1 MPASVFL
8 AIGATAV
15 WAAAV
20 VAFRLRGRSR
30 RDRRAL
36 GPTPPAVLLTL
47 ESDGRFE
54 DPRLLNTV
62 ILELAERG
70 VVELV
75 PASSQN
81 PAMIRPAAVPAERL
95 LPEYL
100 DVVLDLLLQRCGP
113 SRAPIPL
120 TAMRA
125 DEDRRALAWPRELDR
140 AVRREAVARGLLQ
153 PSVRG
158 LRRWS
163 LLLAGL
169 APSAL
174 IAAALASYWS
184 VKTFLP
190 LIAFLLAAML
200 ATAAA
205 SSVLRARVTPL
216 GAAELR
222 TAGRQP
228 GHLVAASAR
237 FPSGQSASAQSP
249 DPRAA
254 PPSQLSPL
262 PSHQIWSDHGGSW
275 HPLNLDSREVY
286 SETVSRSPFLGV
298 MFLAALCAASSV
310 KEAANLH
317 RLSLPTTVVFLG
329 LPAVV
334 LIALAARALYRRRL
348 PKYVVLQGK
357 VAHLRAVQRADP
369 RAVSRPANSPAWQY
383 SCTLDVGRAP
393 ASVRLNLGQRRYETL
408 QVGDLVE
415 VAVRPRRGVI
425 SGLRNLGGDF

>member
-15 WAAAV
+15 WASAV
-20 VAFRLRGRSR
+20 VAFRLRGRGR

-54 DPRLLNTV
+54 DPRVLNTV

-75 PASSQN
+75 PANSQS
-81 PAMIRPAAVPAERL
+81 PAMIRPAAIPAERL

-100 DVVLDLLLQRCGP
+100 DVVLDRLLERCGP
-113 SRAPIPL
+113 SGAPIPL

-125 DEDRRALAWPRELDR
+125 DEDRRARGWPRELDQ

-184 VKTFLP
+184 VQTFLP
-190 LIAFLLAAML
+190 FIAFLLAVML

-205 SSVLRARVTPL
+205 TAVLRARVTPL
-216 GAAELR
+216 GSAELR

-228 GHLVAASAR
+228 GHLVATSAR
-237 FPSGQSASAQSP
+237 PQSAQSPSAQSP
-249 DPRAA
+249 DRRT
-254 PPSQLSPL
+254 PPSRLSPL

-286 SETVSRSPFLGV
+286 SDSVSRSPFLGV

-310 KEAANLH
+310 KEAASLH

-357 VAHLRAVQRADP
+357 VAHLRAVQRTDP
-369 RAVSRPANSPAWQY
+369 RAVSRPANAPAWQY

-393 ASVRLNLGQRRYETL
+393 ASVRLNLGARRYETL